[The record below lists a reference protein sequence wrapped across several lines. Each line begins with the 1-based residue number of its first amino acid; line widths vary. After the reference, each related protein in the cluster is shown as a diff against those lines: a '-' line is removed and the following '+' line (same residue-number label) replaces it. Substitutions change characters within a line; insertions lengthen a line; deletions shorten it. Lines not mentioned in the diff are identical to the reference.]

1 MNNRRDRQTRIT
13 QISQQ
18 IDTLSTELNR
28 LIIEDNLDTNQQ
40 GHEQQGNRPTPP
52 AAAPITDEQTELSE
66 GDRVEIT
73 NNYKG
78 QRGSIGVITSVTRYQ
93 VSLRI
98 EGQRRVISKK
108 KSNVRKIE

>member
-40 GHEQQGNRPTPP
+40 GHQQQGNRPVPP
-52 AAAPITDEQTELSE
+52 ITAPTDEQTELRE

-78 QRGSIGVITSVTRYQ
+78 QRGSIGVITNVTRYQ